1 MDVVQRG
8 RRSTTGCRVCLA
20 SVVLLA
26 VGSQLGCNRT
36 LFREADERSP
46 FARYDRVRSQDAT
59 PYRFNEFGR
68 RVPNLR
74 ERLTYGG

>member
-1 MDVVQRG
+1 M
-8 RRSTTGCRVCLA
+8 RSRVCRARLSFSRGSA
-20 SVVLLA
+20 VIFVAAVVSCSV
-26 VGSQLGCNRT
+26 GCNRT
-36 LFREADERSP
+36 LFRESDERSP

-74 ERLTYGG
+74 ERLTYGE

>member
-1 MDVVQRG
+1 MG
-8 RRSTTGCRVCLA
+8 VC
-20 SVVLLA
+20 VLT
-26 VGSQLGCNRT
+26 GCNRT
-36 LFREADERSP
+36 LFRESDERSP
-46 FARYDRVRSQDAT
+46 YARYDRVRAQDAT